1 MALHLL
7 LLLVSLAQTSEA
19 EYQASELELK
29 LADLESSYIVSEV
42 LKSRPPESEN
52 LKCPLTKLH
61 QDIETFSR
69 ADYQPLPRLAD
80 LKAKYPGERFSR
92 LKGSWCVN
100 VSSRYLIITNHLFIF
115 TIFQRYPFC
124 EGLAADSSCNGTNIK
139 VTDWL

>member
-19 EYQASELELK
+19 DYQGFQGSEAELK

-42 LKSRPPESEN
+42 LKSRPPEDEN

-61 QDIETFSR
+61 QDIEKFSR
-69 ADYQPLPRLAD
+69 AEYQHLPRLAD
-80 LKAKYPGERFSR
+80 IKAKYPGERFSR

-100 VSSRYLIITNHLFIF
+100 VSSSYLIITF
-115 TIFQRYPFC
+115 
-124 EGLAADSSCNGTNIK
+124 
-139 VTDWL
+139 

>member
-1 MALHLL
+1 MVLHLL
-7 LLLVSLAQTSEA
+7 LLLASLAQTSEA
-19 EYQASELELK
+19 DLQASELELK

-42 LKSRPPESEN
+42 LTPGPPGSEN

-100 VSSRYLIITNHLFIF
+100 VSSSYLILTFLYL
-115 TIFQRYPFC
+115 QY
-124 EGLAADSSCNGTNIK
+124 SSVIIS
-139 VTDWL
+139 VEV